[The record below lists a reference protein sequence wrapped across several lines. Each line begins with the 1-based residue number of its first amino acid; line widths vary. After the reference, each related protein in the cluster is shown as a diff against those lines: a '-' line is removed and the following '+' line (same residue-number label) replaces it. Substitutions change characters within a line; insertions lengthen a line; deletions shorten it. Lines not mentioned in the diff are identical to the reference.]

1 MNSKLTKLP
10 VCNRHADNRRFAYC
24 VKTTHWIP
32 RKTTVSGVAIHPL
45 NLKEQVVTRI
55 NEGDV
60 NTTRRARPHSFSCTF
75 RKPCGLG
82 RQFSIICP
90 LARKSLKLIP
100 LIAAV
105 LHGAPSSFCFCKKLP
120 DPTRQRAAT
129 LRRRARFWISVR
141 VCTMC
146 TAGTEC
152 GSHARGPVPRCSTTE

>member
-10 VCNRHADNRRFAYC
+10 VCNRHADNRRFASC
-24 VKTTHWIP
+24 VKTTHSIP

-45 NLKEQVVTRI
+45 IWKEQEVTRTY
-55 NEGDV
+55 EGDV
-60 NTTRRARPHSFSCTF
+60 NTTRHPKPHSFSCTF
-75 RKPCGLG
+75 RKSCGLG

-90 LARKSLKLIP
+90 GARKSLKLIP

-120 DPTRQRAAT
+120 NRTRRRAAA
-129 LRRRARFWISVR
+129 LRRRARFGISVR

-146 TAGTEC
+146 T
-152 GSHARGPVPRCSTTE
+152 STCQRQTLVKSW